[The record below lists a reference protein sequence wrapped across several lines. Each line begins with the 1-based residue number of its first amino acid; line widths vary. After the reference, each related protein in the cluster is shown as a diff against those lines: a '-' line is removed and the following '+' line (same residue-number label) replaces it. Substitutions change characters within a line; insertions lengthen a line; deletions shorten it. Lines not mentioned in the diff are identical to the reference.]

1 MDDKTLRD
9 EIAMTVPLQAIPV
22 PPNEEAMVEL
32 CKSMGIDF
40 DPKDINKAIE
50 GSLRYQ
56 VAMRYKFADMMLEER
71 SNEARG
77 TGEEA

>member
-1 MDDKTLRD
+1 MDEKTLRD
-9 EIAMTVPLQAIPV
+9 EIAITIPLQALPG

-71 SNEARG
+71 RN
-77 TGEEA
+77 GEDSPK

>member
-1 MDDKTLRD
+1 
-9 EIAMTVPLQAIPV
+9 
-22 PPNEEAMVEL
+22 
-32 CKSMGIDF
+32 MGIDF